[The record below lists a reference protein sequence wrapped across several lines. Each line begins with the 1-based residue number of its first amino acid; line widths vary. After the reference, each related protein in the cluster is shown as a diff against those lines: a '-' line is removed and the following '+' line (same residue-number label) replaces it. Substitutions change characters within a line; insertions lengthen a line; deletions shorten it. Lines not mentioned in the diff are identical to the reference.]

1 MQRGRGSGGGLVAWL
16 LLIKRII
23 GIGAV
28 LGVFYL
34 TVPWGLISVAR
45 RGEGLS
51 TVEFTAAIN
60 AWVMGLVDNILL
72 VVLLVFIA
80 VLTYGP
86 EVLALVAG
94 AEGENS
100 PPGPRF

>member
-1 MQRGRGSGGGLVAWL
+1 MQRGRRSGEGLVANL
-16 LLIKRII
+16 LLMKRLI

-34 TVPWGLISVAR
+34 TVPWGLISVAS

-60 AWVMGLVDNILL
+60 AWVTGL
-72 VVLLVFIA
+72 A
-80 VLTYGP
+80 V
-86 EVLALVAG
+86 
-94 AEGENS
+94 
-100 PPGPRF
+100 